1 MKAIFVLTTA
11 DSEELARSLA
21 SALVETRLAACVNLV
36 PGIRSVYR
44 WEGQLC
50 DDGEWLLFIK
60 TVEEKFEAVR
70 TQIRRLHSYQLP
82 EVIAIPII
90 SGDADYLRWL
100 EEQTD

>member
-1 MKAIFVLTTA
+1 MKAILVLTTA

-21 SALVETRLAACVNLV
+21 SALVEAGLAACVNLV

-50 DDGEWLLFIK
+50 DEGEWLLFIK

-70 TQIRRLHSYQLP
+70 TRIRQLHSYQIP
-82 EVIAIPII
+82 DVIAIPITA
-90 SGDADYLRWL
+90 GDPDYLRWL
-100 EEQTD
+100 VEQTD